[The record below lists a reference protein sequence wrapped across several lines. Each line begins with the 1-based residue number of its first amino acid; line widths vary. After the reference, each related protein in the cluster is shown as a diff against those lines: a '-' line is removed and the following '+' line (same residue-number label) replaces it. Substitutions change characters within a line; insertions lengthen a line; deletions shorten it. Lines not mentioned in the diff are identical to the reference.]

1 MSSIQRELEIT
12 RILMRAKSKMK
23 IGYDSMTVH
32 LEGLRELDRLSLNV
46 SDLRY
51 YKQELSKVTGIR

>member
-1 MSSIQRELEIT
+1 
-12 RILMRAKSKMK
+12 
-23 IGYDSMTVH
+23 VH

-51 YKQELSKVTGIR
+51 YKSELSKVTGIR

>member
-1 MSSIQRELEIT
+1 MSNIQRELAIG
-12 RILMRAKSKMK
+12 RILMRAKTKMK
-23 IGYDSMTVH
+23 VGYDSMTVH

-51 YKQELSKVTGIR
+51 YKQELSKVTGVK